1 MKICIRDR
9 LEQLP
14 LKYMDAH
21 RPGDAI
27 SRITTDVEQFSDGLL
42 LGFTQLFT
50 GILTI
55 CGTPVSYTHL
65 HASSAAKAENEH
77 LLCAMLEDT
86 ACTASIGLAAAG
98 IEVPQAARECRQL
111 SGQMTLPVQPR
122 MSTARSGRPVKSTA
136 AI

>member
-1 MKICIRDR
+1 
-9 LEQLP
+9 
-14 LKYMDAH
+14 MDAH

-65 HASSAAKAENEH
+65 DVYK
-77 LLCAMLEDT
+77 
-86 ACTASIGLAAAG
+86 
-98 IEVPQAARECRQL
+98 RQPL
-111 SGQMTLPVQPR
+111 QWG
-122 MSTARSGRPVKSTA
+122 
-136 AI
+136 